1 MRERNK
7 EYTKIAKLLD
17 DFNFSPDELFFKKM
31 ITDLITP
38 EMTVLA
44 NCLTVEHN
52 EL

>member
-7 EYTKIAKLLD
+7 EYVKIAMLLD
-17 DFNFSPDELFFKKM
+17 EFKFRPDELFFKKM

-38 EMTVLA
+38 EMVVLA
-44 NCLTVEHN
+44 NCLTAEHN